1 MTLSEIVKNYREE
14 NGISQREFAK
24 RCELS
29 NSLIS
34 IIERGVNPQ
43 TGNPVDPDSRTL
55 RRLAA
60 GMGMTELRL
69 LELLKSNNR
78 PPAFASDLNEYDRDA
93 LEALHQDP
101 KLRMLFDRARTMSEA
116 DKNRMVQISG
126 IMKGELYGDE

>member
-78 PPAFASDLNEYDRDA
+78 PPAFASDLNEYDRGA